1 MTATLS
7 RPATS
12 GQTQR
17 LTPARPDEPRR
28 SYWHLLV
35 SLASLVAVM
44 LTSVSLSGV
53 IFGGSWFTPV
63 LVTVVTVLFFM
74 ALTRLARLPGVF
86 APVAGLLAL
95 GGSLIWQFFPGQSTF
110 GVFPGPGFN
119 GRLLVLLNHAENT
132 VVSQVAPVLPGT
144 GLFLVVCA
152 GVGLIAI
159 LVDTLANTLRMP
171 ATSGLA
177 LLAILVVPAVV
188 RINSVGVP
196 AFIAAV
202 VGFLILLG
210 CAHWREARFESASS
224 HELSGGHLSRG
235 LVIGASALV
244 LAVLLPLA
252 IPGFNSGSFP
262 QGARVN
268 LWGTATGLNPI
279 VTLGNDL
286 RNPTG
291 FGRIEYATNAEDPLY
306 LRSVTLE
313 DFSGQRWEPDQRMGQ
328 REAGVEEMGTELQQ
342 DPNLESS
349 LTQISTESFT
359 SPWLLAPYAP
369 VSISGLDGRW
379 AWDPQNLS
387 ILAID
392 GGSTAQQD
400 YLVRSAEPALTR
412 ERLQAIPP
420 VDPESVPEQ
429 FLSLPEQTPGIIRDT
444 TATVTE
450 GIENPYSKAIAIQS
464 YLRGPS
470 FVYSV
475 DAPVDGGYDGNSLD
489 VMARF
494 LESKS
499 GYCVHYAGTM
509 AVMARLAGIPSRVA
523 VGYSPGTPTGE
534 VVVAEDGVELTQY
547 SVNSKDAHAW
557 PELYFEGVG
566 WVQFEPTPSRGVVPD
581 YALSAVAPIAP
592 PVNDNLNPGAGP
604 IAPSTAT
611 PSPAAEEEET
621 AQAVRESTERSSALG
636 IILGSVLLILAL
648 TPLTLRL
655 LRTARR
661 RRAVTAGPGSAG
673 RATAAWAQAVEIAGD
688 YGYAAA
694 PTDTPRSFENRLL
707 QQASLDKAAA
717 DAVKRLRRAYE
728 EEEYSA
734 MRRPGDRPATSWDDV
749 ETVTAALRDAASL
762 PTRLRARFWPPS
774 LWQRFSAQR
783 SEGQRPAV
791 RTAGAGARTG

>member
-12 GQTQR
+12 GHTQR

-35 SLASLVAVM
+35 SLASLIAVM

-86 APVAGLLAL
+86 APLAGLLAL

-188 RINSVGVP
+188 RINSVGVA

-252 IPGFNSGSFP
+252 IPGFNSGAFP

-328 REAGVEEMGTELQQ
+328 RVAGVEEMGSELQQ

-349 LTQISTESFT
+349 LTRISTESFT

-369 VSISGLDGRW
+369 VSISGLNGRW

-420 VDPESVPEQ
+420 VDRESVPEQ

-475 DAPVDGGYDGNSLD
+475 DAPVDGGYDGNSLE

-534 VVVAEDGVELTQY
+534 VVDQDGVELTQY

-581 YALSAVAPIAP
+581 YALSAVAPVAP

-611 PSPAAEEEET
+611 PTPAAEEEET
-621 AQAVRESTERSSALG
+621 AQAVRESTERSSTLG

-661 RRAVTAGPGSAG
+661 RSTVTAGPDSSG
-673 RATAAWAQAVEIAGD
+673 RATAAWAQAVEISGD

-707 QQASLDKAAA
+707 RQASLGKAAA
-717 DAVKRLRRAYE
+717 GAVERLRRAYE
-728 EEEYSA
+728 EEEYSEL
-734 MRRPGDRPATSWDDV
+734 RGPGAHSGTAWDDV

-762 PTRLRARFWPPS
+762 PTRLQARFWPAS
-774 LWQRFSAQR
+774 LWQRFGAQR
-783 SEGQRPAV
+783 SEGARAAA
-791 RTAGAGARTG
+791 RAAGAGVRTG

>member
-7 RPATS
+7 RPTNTA
-12 GQTQR
+12 QAER
-17 LTPARPDEPRR
+17 LTPARPEMPQRN
-28 SYWHLLV
+28 YWHLLI
-35 SLASLVAVM
+35 SFASLGAVM
-44 LTSVSLSGV
+44 LASVSLSGV
-53 IFGGSWFTPV
+53 IFGGTWFTPV
-63 LVTVVTVLFFM
+63 LVTVTTVLFFM

-86 APVAGLLAL
+86 APLAGILAL
-95 GGSLIWQFFPGQSTF
+95 GGSLIWQFFPGQSTLGF
-110 GVFPGPGFN
+110 FPGPGFI
-119 GRLLVLLNHAENT
+119 GRLTILLGHAENT
-132 VVSQVAPVLPGT
+132 VVSQVAPVLPAT

-202 VGFLILLG
+202 VGFLLLLG
-210 CAHWREARFESASS
+210 CAHWREARSESAAS

-235 LVIGASALV
+235 LTIGALALV
-244 LAVLLPLA
+244 VAVILPLV
-252 IPGFNSGSFP
+252 IPGFNSGAFP

-313 DFSGQRWEPDQRMGQ
+313 DFSGQRWEPDQRLGERISGVDELGSDQQ
-328 REAGVEEMGTELQQ
+328 R
-342 DPNLESS
+342 DPSTGETT
-349 LTQISTESFT
+349 LTQISTDSFT

-369 VSISGLDGRW
+369 VSVSGLDGQW
-379 AWDPQNLS
+379 SWDPQNLS
-387 ILAID
+387 VLATD

-400 YLVRSAEPALTR
+400 YLVRSTEPALTR

-420 VDPESVPEQ
+420 ANPESVPEQ
-429 FLSLPEQTPGIIRDT
+429 FLALPEQTPGIIRDT
-444 TATVTE
+444 TDSVIE
-450 GIENPYSKAIAIQS
+450 GIENPYSQAIAIQS
-464 YLRGPS
+464 FLRGPS
-470 FVYSV
+470 FVYSI

-534 VVVAEDGVELTQY
+534 VFAGQDGVELTQFT
-547 SVNSKDAHAW
+547 VNSKDAHAW

-581 YALSAVAPIAP
+581 YALSSVAPAAP
-592 PVNDNLNPGAGP
+592 TINDDNLNPGAAP
-604 IAPSTAT
+604 LIPSTAT
-611 PSPAAEEEET
+611 PTPEAEEEET
-621 AQAVRESTERSSALG
+621 AQAVRDSTERSSALG
-636 IILGSVLLILAL
+636 IILGTVLVVLAL
-648 TPLTLRL
+648 TPLALRL
-655 LRTARR
+655 SRTAGRR
-661 RRAVTAGPGSAG
+661 RMAATGADGVA
-673 RATAAWAQAVEIAGD
+673 RATVAWAEAVEVATDFGHPTM
-688 YGYAAA
+688 
-694 PTDTPRSFENRLL
+694 PTDTPRTFENRLRL
-707 QQASLDKAAA
+707 NASLDEPAAA
-717 DAVKRLRRAYE
+717 ALQRLRSSYE
-728 EEEYSA
+728 EEEYAELAGGHSRA
-734 MRRPGDRPATSWDDV
+734 RSNWDDV
-749 ETVTAALRDAASL
+749 QTVTSALRSSASWAM
-762 PTRLRARFWPPS
+762 RLKALFWPRS
-774 LWQRFSAQR
+774 LWQRFGAQR
-783 SEGQRPAV
+783 SEAPKPSVKVG
-791 RTAGAGARTG
+791 